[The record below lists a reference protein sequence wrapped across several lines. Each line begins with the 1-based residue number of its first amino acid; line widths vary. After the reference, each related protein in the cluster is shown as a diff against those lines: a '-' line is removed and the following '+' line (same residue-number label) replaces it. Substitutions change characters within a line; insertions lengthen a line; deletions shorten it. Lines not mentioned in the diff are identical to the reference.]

1 MRVIIKVGKH
11 AHCVAKERMA
21 IPMGENDRII
31 RMRKETGMKQVEFA
45 EYFAIPVRTLQ
56 EWEHDRR
63 TPPEYLVRLLE
74 YRLRVEGLL
83 GKDGDPYDDKKGE
96 KNKK

>member
-1 MRVIIKVGKH
+1 MD
-11 AHCVAKERMA
+11 
-21 IPMGENDRII
+21 ENDRII

-56 EWEHDRR
+56 DWEHGLR

-83 GKDGDPYDDKKGE
+83 GKDGDSYDDKKGE
-96 KNKK
+96 KNKR

>member
-1 MRVIIKVGKH
+1 MV
-11 AHCVAKERMA
+11 
-21 IPMGENDRII
+21 ENDRII

-45 EYFAIPVRTLQ
+45 EYFDIPVRTLQ

-83 GKDGDPYDDKKGE
+83 GKDGGSYDDKKGE

>member
-1 MRVIIKVGKH
+1 
-11 AHCVAKERMA
+11 
-21 IPMGENDRII
+21 
-31 RMRKETGMKQVEFA
+31 MRKETGMKQAEFA

-83 GKDGDPYDDKKGE
+83 RKDGDPYDDKKGE
-96 KNKK
+96 KNKR